1 VGVGTVRWVGRE
13 AGREGRSVGTNVP
26 GVPGNDGRL
35 AADAQVGLR
44 CEISRDAT
52 RSDARRGRPTRAPT
66 YLRGGRFASSVS
78 VRRRRRDRCF
88 GGGHRVPS
96 LASSR
101 DVRSAASDARSVP
114 TRRARDCAKN
124 APERRVTASE
134 PVPRLVPWSDGAGC
148 FCSERRFESRVANAS
163 VSVARRDER
172 VVGVGNASSAKTSP
186 GTSERCRRAIARVV
200 RGGERFRFRRRRFDR
215 ESAASNRSRRA
226 SIGHLLSN
234 DAINRAHERASGNR
248 PVYPLVLASSG
259 DRESVVVA
267 RAPRV
272 PHILARAPDAS
283 RANGRAPTDRR
294 RSPRRPARDGA
305 AGREAR
311 HVQRAH
317 EGRARGPPPRP
328 DRGQRHAHGR
338 GQGGGRGRDQQR
350 GHPRGTHLRPFRIT
364 PSLASIDRAPLRRT
378 RRERARSSRR
388 PRPALRLKRPHWL
401 GRATVARALSSSASL
416 ASPFARR
423 RDLTPPLPS
432 THRPPDPFASS
443 PFIPAPPLTPRLR
456 LSFLSPRWRG
466 TAARRR

>member
-1 VGVGTVRWVGRE
+1 MGR
-13 AGREGRSVGTNVP
+13 ARGRSRGTLGRNERP
-26 GVPGNDGRL
+26 RGAGKRGRL

-148 FCSERRFESRVANAS
+148 FCSERRFESRVASAS

-215 ESAASNRSRRA
+215 ESAASTRVDRTPPFKRRDQSRAR
-226 SIGHLLSN
+226 
-234 DAINRAHERASGNR
+234 ERASGNR

>member
-1 VGVGTVRWVGRE
+1 MRVQFR
-13 AGREGRSVGTNVP
+13 
-26 GVPGNDGRL
+26 
-35 AADAQVGLR
+35 
-44 CEISRDAT
+44 RDA
-52 RSDARRGRPTRAPT
+52 RE
-66 YLRGGRFASSVS
+66 
-78 VRRRRRDRCF
+78 
-88 GGGHRVPS
+88 
-96 LASSR
+96 
-101 DVRSAASDARSVP
+101 
-114 TRRARDCAKN
+114 DCAKN

-172 VVGVGNASSAKTSP
+172 FVGVGNASSAKTSP

-215 ESAASNRSRRA
+215 ESAASTRVDRTPPFKRRDQSRAR
-226 SIGHLLSN
+226 
-234 DAINRAHERASGNR
+234 ERASGNR

-272 PHILARAPDAS
+272 PHILARAPDVS

-401 GRATVARALSSSASL
+401 GRVTVARALSSSASL

-423 RDLTPPLPS
+423 RDLTRPLHTPS
-432 THRPPDPFASS
+432 S
-443 PFIPAPPLTPRLR
+443 
-456 LSFLSPRWRG
+456 
-466 TAARRR
+466 

>member
-1 VGVGTVRWVGRE
+1 MGVGTVRWVGRE

-114 TRRARDCAKN
+114 TRRARGLREKRSRAARDRLRARA
-124 APERRVTASE
+124 APRPVVGRRGVLLLRAEVRVS
-134 PVPRLVPWSDGAGC
+134 
-148 FCSERRFESRVANAS
+148 RR
-163 VSVARRDER
+163 ER
-172 VVGVGNASSAKTSP
+172 VRLGRAAGRA
-186 GTSERCRRAIARVV
+186 RCRSGECVVGENLSRHLGEMQEGDRARN

-215 ESAASNRSRRA
+215 ESAASTRVDRTPPFKRRDQSR
-226 SIGHLLSN
+226 
-234 DAINRAHERASGNR
+234 ERASGNR

-283 RANGRAPTDRR
+283 RANGRAPTDHR

>member
-1 VGVGTVRWVGRE
+1 MRRRRKPLPAPRRD
-13 AGREGRSVGTNVP
+13 AGGRSRASSAVESVLGFGG
-26 GVPGNDGRL
+26 GVLIARAPRRTDP
-35 AADAQVGLR
+35 
-44 CEISRDAT
+44 
-52 RSDARRGRPTRAPT
+52 DARRSETSFQTTR
-66 YLRGGRFASSVS
+66 S
-78 VRRRRRDRCF
+78 
-88 GGGHRVPS
+88 
-96 LASSR
+96 
-101 DVRSAASDARSVP
+101 
-114 TRRARDCAKN
+114 
-124 APERRVTASE
+124 
-134 PVPRLVPWSDGAGC
+134 
-148 FCSERRFESRVANAS
+148 
-163 VSVARRDER
+163 
-172 VVGVGNASSAKTSP
+172 
-186 GTSERCRRAIARVV
+186 IARTQ
-200 RGGERFRFRRRRFDR
+200 
-215 ESAASNRSRRA
+215 
-226 SIGHLLSN
+226 
-234 DAINRAHERASGNR
+234 RASGNR

>member
-1 VGVGTVRWVGRE
+1 
-13 AGREGRSVGTNVP
+13 
-26 GVPGNDGRL
+26 
-35 AADAQVGLR
+35 
-44 CEISRDAT
+44 
-52 RSDARRGRPTRAPT
+52 
-66 YLRGGRFASSVS
+66 
-78 VRRRRRDRCF
+78 
-88 GGGHRVPS
+88 
-96 LASSR
+96 
-101 DVRSAASDARSVP
+101 
-114 TRRARDCAKN
+114 
-124 APERRVTASE
+124 
-134 PVPRLVPWSDGAGC
+134 
-148 FCSERRFESRVANAS
+148 
-163 VSVARRDER
+163 
-172 VVGVGNASSAKTSP
+172 
-186 GTSERCRRAIARVV
+186 
-200 RGGERFRFRRRRFDR
+200 
-215 ESAASNRSRRA
+215 
-226 SIGHLLSN
+226 
-234 DAINRAHERASGNR
+234 
-248 PVYPLVLASSG
+248 LVLASSG
-259 DRESVVVA
+259 DRESVVLA
-267 RAPRV
+267 RTPRV

-401 GRATVARALSSSASL
+401 GRVTVARALSSSASL

-423 RDLTPPLPS
+423 RDLTRPLPS
-432 THRPPDPFASS
+432 TRRPPDPFAPPHS
-443 PFIPAPPLTPRLR
+443 APR

-466 TAARRR
+466 TAARSR

>member
-1 VGVGTVRWVGRE
+1 M
-13 AGREGRSVGTNVP
+13 
-26 GVPGNDGRL
+26 
-35 AADAQVGLR
+35 
-44 CEISRDAT
+44 
-52 RSDARRGRPTRAPT
+52 
-66 YLRGGRFASSVS
+66 
-78 VRRRRRDRCF
+78 RRRRKPLPAPRRDAGGRSRASSAVESVLGF
-88 GGGHRVPS
+88 GGGV
-96 LASSR
+96 L
-101 DVRSAASDARSVP
+101 
-114 TRRARDCAKN
+114 
-124 APERRVTASE
+124 
-134 PVPRLVPWSDGAGC
+134 
-148 FCSERRFESRVANAS
+148 
-163 VSVARRDER
+163 
-172 VVGVGNASSAKTSP
+172 
-186 GTSERCRRAIARVV
+186 IARAP
-200 RGGERFRFRRRRFDR
+200 RRP
-215 ESAASNRSRRA
+215 A

-234 DAINRAHERASGNR
+234 DAINLARGRQEIVRSTRWCSPRPGIANRSSWLARRASR
-248 PVYPLVLASSG
+248 TSS
-259 DRESVVVA
+259 
-267 RAPRV
+267 
-272 PHILARAPDAS
+272 RAPDAS